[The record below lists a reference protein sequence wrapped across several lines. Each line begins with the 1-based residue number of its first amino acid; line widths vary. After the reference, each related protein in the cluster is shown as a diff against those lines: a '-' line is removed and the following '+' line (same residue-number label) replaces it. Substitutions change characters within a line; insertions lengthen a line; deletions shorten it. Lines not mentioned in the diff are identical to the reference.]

1 MERLGQKL
9 DPSKSQ
15 VYEQIDLIQAYAN
28 KMEMKLNFSKTKFM
42 LFNPTLN
49 YDFVT
54 SFEVEG
60 KDIETKEEMKLIG
73 LVLRNDLSWKSN
85 TILQMTHKAYNRLW
99 MLKRLKLNGANVE
112 DLTDVYIKQVR
123 SVLEFGVPVWN
134 SNVKKEEIGHQKSA
148 EMLPSL
154 NSW

>member
-1 MERLGQKL
+1 
-9 DPSKSQ
+9 
-15 VYEQIDLIQAYAN
+15 
-28 KMEMKLNFSKTKFM
+28 M

-49 YDFVT
+49 YDFVP

-60 KDIETKEEMKLIG
+60 RAIETKEEMRLLG

-85 TILQMTHKAYNRLW
+85 TEQMTKKAYNRLW
-99 MLKRLKLNGANVE
+99 MLKRLKLNGANIE

-134 SNVKKEEIGHQKSA
+134 SNIKKEEILDIERVQKCF
-148 EMLPSL
+148 L
-154 NSW
+154 NLTLGNLYTSYKAALEIVG